1 MTLADG
7 RQWRYYRSTMHTL
20 TRLLIAV
27 ALLSPL
33 PAVAHHGWAGYAEEE
48 FDISGVT
55 TTPVSLAGPHATFK
69 IKVDEQVW
77 DVTLA
82 PPPRTSGAGLNAT
95 TIPVG
100 AKVSIHGHRHKD
112 PKRFEVKTERVTYN
126 GKVYN
131 VYPDRS

>member
-1 MTLADG
+1 MRKLA
-7 RQWRYYRSTMHTL
+7 RML
-20 TRLLIAV
+20 VAI

-33 PAVAHHGWAGYAEEE
+33 PVLGHHGWAGYAEEE
-48 FDISGVT
+48 YELSGVT

-69 IKVDEQVW
+69 IKAGEQVW

-82 PPPRTSGAGLNAT
+82 PPPRTSRAGLNAT

-100 AKVSIHGHRHKD
+100 SKVTVHGHRHKD
-112 PKRFEVKTERVTYN
+112 PKRFEVKTERVNYN

-131 VYPDRS
+131 VYPDRT

>member
-1 MTLADG
+1 MKKTVV
-7 RQWRYYRSTMHTL
+7 RM
-20 TRLLIAV
+20 LIAL
-27 ALLSPL
+27 AMLAPL

-48 FDISGVT
+48 FEVSGVT

-69 IKVDEQVW
+69 IKVEERVW
-77 DVTLA
+77 DITLA

-100 AKVSIHGHRHKD
+100 SKVTVQGHRHKD
-112 PKRFEVKTERVTYN
+112 LKRFEVKTERVNFN